1 MEDVKRCLLLKVIQP
16 SRVSSLLQRLQQQQQ
31 RQRDNRERERRQWP
45 ESSRY
50 LGPLSC
56 LTQSL
61 PLVND
66 ADRQVQHTLTPPTLN
81 ARGSTGVVN
90 HEVHKYLV
98 TTYFKDIHCL
108 YPFLDESLPFLSPD
122 WFMSSNPSELAPW
135 ERFILELV
143 YSIAC
148 HHILDHVVT
157 DHDRYCYREL
167 SDECYRRGLE
177 YINQATADTT
187 MTTLQAIIL
196 LALHSLFAPQR
207 GNFGQLIGFAARL
220 AIDLGIGGDKQGFTD
235 EEVKMQR
242 IYASIYCMENQFA
255 TTMDRPGFLPEPVC

>member
-1 MEDVKRCLLLKVIQP
+1 M
-16 SRVSSLLQRLQQQQQ
+16 
-31 RQRDNRERERRQWP
+31 RQWP
-45 ESSRY
+45 ESTERNSVSQASRY

-56 LTQSL
+56 LSQSL
-61 PLVND
+61 SLVND
-66 ADRQVQHTLTPPTLN
+66 ADRQAQQILTPPTLN
-81 ARGSTGVVN
+81 ARGGFTGVVN

-122 WFMSSNPSELAPW
+122 WFMSSNSSELAPW
-135 ERFILELV
+135 KRFILELV

-148 HHILDHVVT
+148 HHILDDVVT

-167 SDECYRRGLE
+167 SDECYRRSLE
-177 YINQATADTT
+177 YINQATTDTT
-187 MTTLQAIIL
+187 MTTLQSIIL
-196 LALHSLFAPQR
+196 LALHSLFAPQK

-220 AIDLGIGGDKQGFTD
+220 AMDLGIGDKQGFTD

-242 IYASIYCMENQFA
+242 IHASIYCMENQFA

>member
-1 MEDVKRCLLLKVIQP
+1 MQ
-16 SRVSSLLQRLQQQQQ
+16 
-31 RQRDNRERERRQWP
+31 QWP

-56 LTQSL
+56 LSQSL
-61 PLVND
+61 SLVND
-66 ADRQVQHTLTPPTLN
+66 ADRQAQQTLTPPTLILN
-81 ARGSTGVVN
+81 ARGSTGVVD

-108 YPFLDESLPFLSPD
+108 YPFLDGSLPFLSPD
-122 WFMSSNPSELAPW
+122 WFMSSGSSGLAPW

-148 HHILDHVVT
+148 HHILDHVLT

-167 SDECYRRGLE
+167 SDECYHRSLG

-187 MTTLQAIIL
+187 MATLQAIVL
-196 LALHSLFAPQR
+196 LALHTLFAPQN

-220 AIDLGIGGDKQGFTD
+220 AIDLGVGDKQGFTD

-242 IYASIYCMENQFA
+242 IHASIYCMENQFA
-255 TTMDRPGFLPEPVC
+255 TTMDRPGFLPERVC